1 MAEQNFKPESAIA
14 KMESD
19 GSDSI
24 SENCELVRKKS
35 AKRSQRKSTTA
46 TSQPLART
54 EFYDRMRHDYMPL
67 QGDWLSLA
75 GFTPGMP
82 VKIRVMPDCI
92 VITTQNTRE
101 LWGCAEGLSAVNF
114 SQKKMNLWIK
124 AFPGALNDTGDI
136 PDIRREKP
144 RYDCLKRSCD

>member
-19 GSDSI
+19 ESETS

-35 AKRSQRKSTTA
+35 ANRSQRKSTTA

-54 EFYDRMRHDYMPL
+54 EFYDRMRHDYIPL

-101 LWGCAEGLSAVNF
+101 LYGCAEGLSVTYVNR
-114 SQKKMNLWIK
+114 QKMKLWLEG
-124 AFPGALNDTGDI
+124 FPGGLNDTGDL
-136 PDIRREKP
+136 PVYRRE
-144 RYDCLKRSCD
+144 DGHCG

>member
-1 MAEQNFKPESAIA
+1 MAEQNFKPENAIA
-14 KMESD
+14 KTESD
-19 GSDSI
+19 ESETS

-35 AKRSQRKSTTA
+35 AKRSQRKSATA

-82 VKIRVMPDCI
+82 VKRCL
-92 VITTQNTRE
+92 T
-101 LWGCAEGLSAVNF
+101 ASLS
-114 SQKKMNLWIK
+114 
-124 AFPGALNDTGDI
+124 P
-136 PDIRREKP
+136 P
-144 RYDCLKRSCD
+144 RTPASCGVVPRG